1 MMNGVKFG
9 IYHSYEF
16 LDLVLASKEIS
27 TPEVKTNHIEV
38 PASDGHIDL
47 TYVFGEPKY
56 KNREIRLSFTINPA
70 VGVGRYLSV
79 YGNAQTIL
87 HGKKMKITLDDDAE
101 YYYYGMLSVGSFKC
115 EKGIATFDITCD
127 CEPFKT
133 EVAETV
139 VTQYVNGTATFQL
152 YNLRKRVVPTI
163 TTDSE
168 LLFKYEGVYY
178 QGFEGTFTIP
188 EIELK
193 NGNNV
198 VEVTGV
204 GNVTFRYQKGRL

>member
-16 LDLVLASKEIS
+16 LDLVLTSKEIS
-27 TPEVKTNHIEV
+27 TPEVKTNHIDV
-38 PASDGHIDL
+38 QGADGHIDL
-47 TYVFGEPKY
+47 TYIFGEPKY
-56 KNREIRLSFTINPA
+56 KNREITLHFTINPA
-70 VGVGRYLSV
+70 VGVGKYLST
-79 YGNAQTIL
+79 YGNTQTIL

-101 YYYYGMLSVGSFKC
+101 YYYWGMLSVGSYKC
-115 EKGIATFDITCD
+115 EKGIATFDIICD
-127 CEPFKT
+127 CEPFRT

-152 YNLRKRVVPTI
+152 HNARKRVVPTI
-163 TTDSE
+163 TADSE
-168 LLFKYEGVYY
+168 MLFKFEGVYY
-178 QGFEGTFTIP
+178 QGTEGTFTIP

-193 NGNNV
+193 TGYSV

>member
-1 MMNGVKFG
+1 MNGVKFG

-70 VGVGRYLSV
+70 VGVGRYLSI

-101 YYYYGMLSVGSFKC
+101 YYYWGMLSVGSFKC
-115 EKGIATFDITCD
+115 EKGIATFDIVCD

-139 VTQYVNGTATFQL
+139 VTQYVDGAATIQL
-152 YNLRKRVVPTI
+152 YNARKRVVPTI
-163 TTDSE
+163 EADSE
-168 LLFKYEGVYY
+168 LLFRYEGVYY